1 MKQVW
6 FKQFCKLLFLL
17 LVIAFFPLG
26 IVAQNVEKIGISYQ
40 KTGDGLYDMYVEN
53 PSFYPVQFLLNFTEL
68 DNYETS
74 DPLPYICTLFPGKVK
89 LMTLRR
95 TILDIPGSFKHKYET
110 RVGAYPVNYDQN
122 TVYQLPVPPG
132 KSTKA
137 IWFDLSKSDDPAKIM
152 WAFSLTAGDTVYAC
166 REGVVCML
174 TESKVNNGYRAGEN
188 SITVCHPDNSFGKY
202 EVFADSSMFVKVGDK
217 VNTGTPIGLAGGS
230 NYAVGSHVR
239 FSAYYC
245 NVRIDSITGQR
256 LRNYYKYVDPLF
268 QTSDGKTTQVKAD
281 QLYTK

>member
-1 MKQVW
+1 MIQVW
-6 FKQFCKLLFLL
+6 FKQVCSVFFLFLAVSL
-17 LVIAFFPLG
+17 FPGRLE
-26 IVAQNVEKIGISYQ
+26 AQNAEKIVISYQ

-53 PSFYPVQFLLNFTEL
+53 PNFYPVQLLLNFTEL
-68 DNYETS
+68 DNYGTS
-74 DPLPYICTLFPGKVK
+74 CPLPYIGTLFPGKVK

-110 RVGAYPVNYDQN
+110 RVGAYPVNYDPN
-122 TVYQLPVPPG
+122 TVYQLPVAFG

-166 REGVVCML
+166 REGVVCLL

-188 SITVCHPDNSFGKY
+188 YITVCHTDNSFGKY
-202 EVFADSSMFVKVGDK
+202 EVFADSSLFVKIGDK
-217 VNTGTPIGLAGGS
+217 IDVGTPIGLAGGS
-230 NYAVGSHVR
+230 NYAVGAHVR

-256 LRNYYKYVDPLF
+256 LRNYYQYVDPLF
-268 QTSDGKTTQVKAD
+268 QTSDGKATLVKAD
-281 QLYTK
+281 QLYSK